1 MRMRKYL
8 IAGNWKLN
16 GDFALC
22 EQFADTSYPSNAAL
36 DIVICPP
43 ATLLPPLNNMIK
55 NRSAA
60 LQIGGQ
66 DISVEA
72 QGAYTGEISAK
83 MLYEAGAQYV
93 IIGHSE
99 RREYFAETNETV
111 AKKIANALS
120 ANLRPIACVG
130 ESREAR
136 DNQQTLAVIEAQLS
150 PIKAVLQQQAVS
162 CAQIVIGYEPLW
174 AVGSD
179 QPASPEQAQQVHQ
192 HIRQYMADV
201 LDIDA
206 LRIIYG
212 GSVTADNSAALL
224 AMPDIDGA
232 LVGGAALDIDSFL
245 GLLPAV

>member
-1 MRMRKYL
+1 MHMRKCL

-16 GDFALC
+16 GDHTLC
-22 EQFADTSYPSNAAL
+22 EQFAGTTFPTEPSL
-36 DIVICPP
+36 EIVICPP
-43 ATLLPPLNNMIK
+43 AVLLQSMHQLVK
-55 NRSAA
+55 KHSSCLHLGA
-60 LQIGGQ
+60 Q
-66 DISVEA
+66 DVSVEA

-83 MLYEAGAQYV
+83 MLHEAGAQYG

-99 RREYFAETNETV
+99 RRANFAETNEKV
-111 AKKIANALS
+111 AIKMTQLLTANVS
-120 ANLRPIACVG
+120 PIICVG

-136 DNQQTLAVIEAQLS
+136 DQQQTLAVIEAQLS
-150 PIKAVLQQQAVS
+150 PIKAVLQQQGVS

-179 QPASPEQAQQVHQ
+179 QPATPEQAQQVHQ
-192 HIRQYMADV
+192 HIRQWMADV
-201 LDIDA
+201 PDADA

-232 LVGGAALDIDSFL
+232 LVGGAALNIDSFL
-245 GLLPAV
+245 GLLPTV